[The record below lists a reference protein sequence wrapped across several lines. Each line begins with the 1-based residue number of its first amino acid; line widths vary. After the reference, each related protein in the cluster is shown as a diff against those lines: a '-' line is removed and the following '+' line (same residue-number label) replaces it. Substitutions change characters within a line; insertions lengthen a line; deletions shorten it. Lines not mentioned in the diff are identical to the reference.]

1 MRRIRK
7 LRLLGIFALL
17 LCLCAPLCSAEE
29 AIKPELT
36 LAFVPSRDI
45 NQIQLS
51 ADRIAQALS
60 LHTGYR
66 IRAITVQNYAAIV
79 LGMSNK
85 TIDIAFVGPLDYVV
99 AHKKNG
105 AYPITASVRHGQKGY
120 KGLII
125 IAADSN
131 IRSLAELKGRTVA
144 LGDPLSASGN
154 LYPRAILRAAGVGDH
169 DYRALNLS
177 SASAIVLSV
186 LSGKVDAGAIYND
199 ARNNPEV
206 LKRFPQALSG
216 TRILAE
222 TQMIPADPQIVRVDL
237 NRAQVQKLQKALLAI
252 SDDAEGRDWLKSL
265 FNIDALSPANDAEY
279 DSLRIIVQASGSDL
293 LKTKGARQ

>member
-1 MRRIRK
+1 MRRIWRPG
-7 LRLLGIFALL
+7 LPRIIAAI
-17 LCLCAPLCSAEE
+17 LCLCALQCHAEE
-29 AIKPELT
+29 AIKQELT
-36 LAFVPSRDI
+36 LAFVPSRDT

-99 AHKKNG
+99 AHEKNG
-105 AYPITASVRHGQKGY
+105 SYPITASVRHGQKGY
-120 KGLII
+120 RGLII
-125 IAADSN
+125 AAANSD

-154 LYPRAILRAAGVGDH
+154 LYPRAALRAAGVGDH
-169 DYRALNLS
+169 DYRVQNLS
-177 SASAIVLSV
+177 SASAIVMSV
-186 LSGKVDAGAIYND
+186 LSGKIDAGAIYND

-206 LKRFPQALSG
+206 LKKFPQALSD

-237 NRAQVQKLQKALLAI
+237 NHAQVQKLRQALLAI
-252 SDDAEGRDWLKSL
+252 SADTEERGWLKSL
-265 FNIDALSPANDAEY
+265 FSIDALSPANDTEY
-279 DSLRIIVQASGSDL
+279 DSLRAIVQTSGSDL
-293 LKTKGARQ
+293 LKTKGSRR